1 MKLLEVSIHTQQESA
16 EAVSAILMQLGAGGT
31 VLDEA
36 FDWEKAKR
44 EGLGDYFPEEKGL
57 QAKETIVRGYF
68 PVSLGSAAEKTRICS
83 RLTLAFPR
91 TVAIREVDDKDWAW
105 KEYWQPQRWGKACNC
120 PCLVWKHCE
129 QGAFPS
135 GSGSGLWH
143 GTHSTRLCLGLEEI
157 RLQDKSVTDL
167 GCGSVPGGKLLQG
180 RPCRWREP

>member
-68 PVSLGSAAEKTRICS
+68 PVSFLGSAAEKKLREFVA
-83 RLTLAFPR
+83 RLTF
-91 TVAIREVDDKDWAW
+91 
-105 KEYWQPQRWGKACNC
+105 
-120 PCLVWKHCE
+120 
-129 QGAFPS
+129 
-135 GSGSGLWH
+135 
-143 GTHSTRLCLGLEEI
+143 
-157 RLQDKSVTDL
+157 
-167 GCGSVPGGKLLQG
+167 
-180 RPCRWREP
+180 